1 MANVLVVIFAIL
13 LCVVNAVV
21 WTLVTEMPMMG
32 IGWGV
37 AAVVCIFLHKWTR
50 G

>member
-1 MANVLVVIFAIL
+1 MTNVLVLIFAIL
-13 LCVVNAVV
+13 LCLVNAVV
-21 WTLVTEMPMMG
+21 WMLVTEMPFMS
-32 IGWGV
+32 ICWGV